1 MHSSKLII
9 AVVACSALTTFA
21 PAQTPSI
28 DREFRAIWLTTVGNT
43 DWPSRPGL
51 STWDQQRELLTILDR
66 AVALKLNAVI
76 LQVRPGADAFFASTL
91 EPWSVYLTGRQG
103 RAPDPPWDPLA
114 FAVEQAHKRGLELHA
129 WFNPYRAAYT
139 RDTLNARTHIT
150 QTNPSLVRTY
160 GHFVWMDPGD
170 PEVRRRSV
178 RAIVD
183 VAKRYDVDGVHID
196 DYFYPYP
203 ENDSSGKKIEF
214 PDSATY
220 ARYLASGGKL
230 AKDDWRRSNVDK
242 LVEELYKG
250 VHAVRPIV
258 RVGVSPFGIW
268 RPGNPSTIKGFDA
281 YDQIYAD
288 SKKWLQ
294 NGWLDYLAPQLYW
307 PIARPDQSF
316 PVLYDWWLSVNTKH
330 RHIWPGLATYRVAES
345 SQRRIPAQEIVDEI
359 DTTRVRGGDLGHI
372 HFNTSVLMKNPDSL
386 DEKLS
391 SRYTRPAL
399 VPASPWLDAKVPG
412 RPTISFDRDA
422 ATNEALVH
430 VAPAKGETV
439 WLWAMRSLRAGVWT
453 NEVLP
458 GWLRSHQLIG
468 GDADCVTVAAVS
480 RTGIE
485 SPAASVKGRPKD

>member
-183 VAKRYDVDGVHID
+183 VAKRYDIDGVHID

-294 NGWLDYLAPQLYW
+294 DGWLDYLAPQLYW

-359 DTTRVRGGDLGHI
+359 DTTRARGGDLGHI

-422 ATNEALVH
+422 ATNEAFVH
-430 VAPAKGETV
+430 IAPAKGETV
-439 WLWAMRSLRAGVWT
+439 WLWAMRSLRGGIWT

-468 GDADCVTVAAVS
+468 GDSLEADSPTVVWNS
-480 RTGIE
+480 
-485 SPAASVKGRPKD
+485 